1 MDGYKLEKL
10 TVKDADGNNVAA
22 KRAGINTFDF
32 IMPTS
37 KVTVS
42 AVFTED
48 DNTDDIN
55 YVIWDANADRFI
67 GKDDI
72 IYTNPSES
80 YPMV

>member
-1 MDGYKLEKL
+1 
-10 TVKDADGNNVAA
+10 
-22 KRAGINTFDF
+22 
-32 IMPTS
+32 MPTS

-67 GKDDI
+67 GKNDI

-80 YPMV
+80 YLWFNKQTVGTVTAVDDDKSYYKIGLIKTAW